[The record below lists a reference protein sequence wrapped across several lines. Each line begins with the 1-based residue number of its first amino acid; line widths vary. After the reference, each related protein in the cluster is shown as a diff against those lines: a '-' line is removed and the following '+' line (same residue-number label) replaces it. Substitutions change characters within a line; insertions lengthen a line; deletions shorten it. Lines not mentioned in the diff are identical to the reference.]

1 MVDAA
6 KNRVRIG
13 IDVGGT
19 NTDAAILRGDA
30 ILATIKTA
38 TTEDVTSGVVAALT
52 AVLNV
57 SAVKLADVGA
67 IMIGTTH
74 FVNALVQ
81 RKELERVAIIRLCG
95 PATASVPPFAD
106 WPDDLAAAVRGPVF
120 LLPGGM
126 EYDGQHIEPFDQT
139 ALRNACE
146 KIRQADIKSIAVV
159 GVFSLVNPEQEIEA
173 QKLIAEELPEATV
186 TLSHELGRLGL
197 LERENAT
204 ILNACLARIGSK
216 SIAAF
221 RQSLMALGLE
231 CPLYL
236 SQNDGTLMTAE
247 AAERFPVLTFASG
260 PTNSMRGAA
269 FLSGLTDALVIDIG
283 GTTSDIGALVNGFPR
298 QAGVDVEVAG
308 ARTNFRMPDVLSIG
322 LGGGS
327 HVVDGPNGVKI
338 GPVSVGFRLQQQSM
352 VFGGSVLTATDVAA
366 AAGMAKIGN
375 HEAVAHL
382 DCDLVKRATAEI
394 KRMLE
399 DIIDRVKLSR
409 DDVSVILVG
418 GGSILVEG
426 KLAGASVVIRPQ
438 HFGAANAVGAAIAQV
453 SGEVDR
459 VVSLE
464 KQNREEVL
472 SATKQDAIDIAVSS
486 GAKRS
491 TVKIADVDETPLA
504 YLPGGITRVR
514 VKAVGDLNL

>member
-1 MVDAA
+1 MADIARS
-6 KNRVRIG
+6 RVRIG

-19 NTDAAILRGDA
+19 NTDAAMLRDTT

-38 TTEDVTSGVVAALT
+38 TTEDVTSGVVAAL
-52 AVLNV
+52 ASVLKQ
-57 SAVKLADVGA
+57 AEIEQADVGA

-81 RKELERVAIIRLCG
+81 RKALQRVAVIRLCG

-106 WPDDLAAAVRGPVF
+106 WPEDLAATVRGPVF
-120 LLPGGM
+120 LLPGGF
-126 EYDGQHIEPFDQT
+126 EYDSQPIVSVDRK
-139 ALRNACE
+139 ALRKACQAIKEE
-146 KIRQADIKSIAVV
+146 KINSVAIV
-159 GVFSLVNPEQEIEA
+159 GVFSPVNPAQEIEA
-173 QKLIAEELPEATV
+173 QELLATELPGVAV
-186 TLSHELGRLGL
+186 TLSHELGRLGF
-197 LERENAT
+197 LERENAAV
-204 ILNACLARIGSK
+204 LNASLVEIGAK
-216 SIAAF
+216 SVAAF
-221 RQSLMALGLE
+221 RQALFSLGLQ

-269 FLSGLTDALVIDIG
+269 FLSGLADALVIDIG

-308 ARTNFRMPDVLSIG
+308 VRTNFRMPDVLSIG

-327 HVVDGPNGVKI
+327 HVVDGPNGVEI
-338 GPVSVGFRLQQQSM
+338 GPLSVGFRLLQQAL
-352 VFGGSVLTATDVAA
+352 VFGGTVLTATDIAVAS
-366 AAGMAKIGN
+366 GHAKIGDST
-375 HEAVAHL
+375 AVTHL
-382 DCDLVKRATAEI
+382 DKKYVGRATAEI
-394 KRMLE
+394 KHMLE

-409 DDVSVILVG
+409 DDVPVILVG

-426 KLAGASVVIRPQ
+426 ALAGASEVVRPP

-453 SGEVDR
+453 SGEIDR

-464 KQNREEVL
+464 RQEREAVL
-472 SATKQDAIDIAVSS
+472 AATRQDAIEAAVAS
-486 GAKRS
+486 GANRPS
-491 TVKIADVDETPLA
+491 VRIVDVDETPLA
-504 YLPGGITRVR
+504 YLPGGITRLR
-514 VKAVGDLNL
+514 VKAVGDLGL